1 MATNEQGEKETC
13 AERPH
18 SEFGPSG
25 LKSLKQCR
33 GFKNHGN
40 KSAASEK
47 GDRIHWALENDDPS
61 ELLDEDEHDI
71 YLQCRADMAEARE
84 MVENLAGRPL
94 DKNQELRLQI
104 DLGCVKTFGTADVV
118 DIAGEYCLLGD
129 YKSGVSH
136 IDSPPENL
144 QSMAYAIGVFQMF
157 PSVNKIYGFFS
168 VPARHETPS
177 GWYVREHLTEYIETV
192 GRLIMEAAYVRRIWA
207 QNGDIPL
214 ELLTPGDQ
222 CRYCIHGMENRCPA
236 LGALVFDVVKR
247 YDAGGALPPEGS
259 IHGSDI
265 DDPETLS
272 RMLPLADIA
281 EKWANGVKY
290 RAKEVAMRD
299 GRFPGY
305 IIKSMGSPRE
315 ISDPVALKEFA
326 EGCGLEIDEL
336 LKAATF
342 SLSGLTKIVS
352 AKAPR
357 GQKQDAVRQFEE
369 GLELFGALT
378 RKPERFSLKPLSGD
392 LDDED

>member
-1 MATNEQGEKETC
+1 MTTPDTPNHADRDH
-13 AERPH
+13 ADI
-18 SEFGPSG
+18 SPSG
-25 LKSLKQCR
+25 VKMVRYCPGFRNR
-33 GFKNHGN
+33 GGT
-40 KSAASEK
+40 SAAAEK
-47 GDRIHWALENDDPS
+47 GTRIHEAIEARDPS
-61 ELLDEDEHDI
+61 ELLDEDEHEI
-71 YLQCRADMAEARE
+71 YEACIRDMDQVIGDLRDMTGIEP
-84 MVENLAGRPL
+84 VVH
-94 DKNQELRLQI
+94 QEIRLQI
-104 DLGCVKTFGTADVV
+104 DLGACKTFGTADVLA
-118 DIAGEYCLLGD
+118 IAGEWAVLHD
-129 YKSGVSH
+129 HKTGVSR
-136 IDSPPENL
+136 IDPPPMND
-144 QSMAYAIGVFQMF
+144 QGTSYAIGVFQKF
-157 PSVNKIYGFFS
+157 PEIRHIRASFS
-168 VPARHETPS
+168 VPKRNELLVGDYHRDLLPE
-177 GWYVREHLTEYIETV
+177 YVEDIGSV
-192 GRLIMEAAYVRRIWA
+192 IVVAAYVRRMWD
-207 QNGDIPL
+207 GGTPPL
-214 ELLTPGDQ
+214 EILTPNDN
-222 CRYCIHGMENRCPA
+222 CRYCEFSETNRCPA

-299 GRFPGY
+299 GKFPGY
-305 IIKSMGSPRE
+305 VIKSMGSPRE

-326 EGCGLEIDEL
+326 EGCGFEIDEL

-369 GLELFGALT
+369 GLEMFGALT
-378 RKPERFSLKPLSGD
+378 RKPERFSLKPVNGD